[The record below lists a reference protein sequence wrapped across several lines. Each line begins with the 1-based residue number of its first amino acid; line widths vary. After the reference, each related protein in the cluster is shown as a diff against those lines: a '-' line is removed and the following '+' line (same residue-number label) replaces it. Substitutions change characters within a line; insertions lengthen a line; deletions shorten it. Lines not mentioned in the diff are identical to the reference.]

1 MKNMKRKLNSIRL
14 LVILLLSSTVCSA
27 QIAAPQAE
35 KTLPAAG
42 LKESVTIRRDGRGI
56 PYIEAKSEA
65 DLYFAQGYTMAQ
77 DRLWQMDLLRRVA
90 GGETAEIFGATA
102 LEEDKRWRKF
112 GFAKIAAD
120 SLPLLTTEVRASL
133 ENYARGVNA
142 YIATLGDKSLPPE
155 FQILQFRPREWRP
168 SDSILIGKILSD
180 GLSSSWRQDLVKAMI
195 PADKRAEMFDPRSN
209 YDVLLFGKDNAKAEN
224 GRQGE
229 KEIGRKQFAQR
240 SISSSPH
247 LPFSHSSALAQAE
260 DVRKSSLERIGLY
273 AEDLAAS
280 NNWVVSG
287 KKTADGKPLL
297 ANDPHLNATQP
308 PIWYLINLSAPNL
321 KVAGVTFPGSPG
333 VVLGHNENIA
343 WGATNVGPDVQ
354 DLYLE
359 EFDAANPLRYKTPG
373 GFETAQVR
381 REEIKVR
388 KNPLKPE
395 TETVALDV
403 VKTRNGV
410 IFFEDAGKRYALKW
424 TGLDAKNN
432 ELDAFYFV
440 NHAKNWEDFKKGF
453 KLYGGA
459 MQNFIYADT
468 QGNIGW
474 YSAGKV
480 PIRRTGDGSMPYD
493 GATSD
498 GDWTGFIPFEELPH
512 LYNPPSGYIVT
523 ANQRT
528 VGTSYKYHDLIARIY
543 VPFRAARLDKLLS
556 SKSKL
561 TGDDMRD
568 FQFDTYSILNS
579 LFAKEI
585 VKEQAGS
592 EETIKLLAAWDGR
605 MTADSKAAL
614 LANEIRNSF
623 RNKILTAAFGADQL
637 RNIGWANEGNFIERL
652 LSEKPK
658 KWLPKEFASYADL
671 LKASE
676 IEARANLT
684 KRFGADEAKWVWGE
698 FGKIRFN
705 HPLTAA
711 PLIGA
716 QFAVPALPLIGS
728 GSAAATPNVGSNVSM
743 RLIATPGNWDATR
756 HVIPTG
762 ESGDPKSPHYKDQ
775 LDAWYSGNTPIFPFS
790 KAAVEKATK
799 EVVLMI
805 PK

>member
-1 MKNMKRKLNSIRL
+1 MKKQTNKFWL
-14 LVILLLSSTVCSA
+14 LVVLLISATTCWA
-27 QIAAPQAE
+27 QIAQPQAE
-35 KTLPAAG
+35 KTLSIAG
-42 LKESVTIRRDGRGI
+42 LKENVTVRRDERGI

-65 DLYFAQGYTMAQ
+65 DLYFAQGFVIAQ

-90 GGETAEIFGATA
+90 GGETAEIFGGSV

-120 SLPLLTTEVRASL
+120 TLPLMQPEVRSAL

-142 YIATLGDKSLPPE
+142 YISSLDDKSFPVE
-155 FQILQFRPREWRP
+155 FQILQYRPRQWRP
-168 SDSILIGKILSD
+168 MDSILIGKILSD

-209 YDVLLFGKDNAKAEN
+209 FDVLLFGKDNAKAEMR
-224 GRQGE
+224 RQGE
-229 KEIGRKQFAQR
+229 EEKGRSEFTRQNV
-240 SISSSPH
+240 SSSAR
-247 LPFSHSSALAQAE
+247 LQVSASALAQAE
-260 DVRKSSLERIGLY
+260 SVRKSSLERIGLY

-308 PIWYLINLSAPNL
+308 PIWYLVNLSAPNL
-321 KVAGVTFPGSPG
+321 KVAGVTIAGSPG

-359 EFDAANPLRYKTPG
+359 EFDAGNPLRYKTPN
-373 GFETAQVR
+373 GFENANTR

-388 KNPLKPE
+388 KNPLKTE
-395 TETVALDV
+395 TEIVALDV
-403 VKTRNGV
+403 VTTRNGV

-424 TGLDAKNN
+424 TAFDPKNN
-432 ELDAFYFV
+432 ELEAFYFV
-440 NHAKNWEDFKKGF
+440 NHARNWNDFKRGF

-468 QGNIGW
+468 AGNIGW
-474 YSAGKV
+474 YAAGRV
-480 PIRRTGDGSMPYD
+480 PIRKTGDGSVPYD
-493 GATSD
+493 GATND
-498 GDWTGFIPFEELPH
+498 GEWTGMIPFEDLPN
-512 LYNPPSGYIVT
+512 LYNPPSGFIVT

-528 VGTSYKYHDLIARIY
+528 IGTSYKYHDLIARVY
-543 VPFRAARLDKLLS
+543 VPFRAARLNELLA

-561 TGDDMRD
+561 TADDMRD
-568 FQFDTYSILNS
+568 FQYDTFSILNS

-585 VKEQAGS
+585 VKEKAAGA
-592 EETIKLLAAWDGR
+592 ETLTLLGAWDGR
-605 MTADSKAAL
+605 MTSDSKAAL
-614 LANEIRNSF
+614 LVNEIRNSF
-623 RNKILTAAFGADQL
+623 RNKILTAAFGAEQL

-652 LSEKPK
+652 LREKPK
-658 KWLPKEFASYADL
+658 NWLPKEFASYAEL

-676 IEARANLT
+676 TEARANLT
-684 KRFGADEAKWVWGE
+684 KRFGADEAKWTWGE
-698 FGKIRFN
+698 SGKIRFS
-705 HPLTAA
+705 HQLVVA
-711 PLIGA
+711 PLIGG

-728 GSAAATPNVGSNVSM
+728 GSSSATPNVGATVSM
-743 RLIATPGNWDATR
+743 RLIATPGNWDLTR

-790 KAAVEKATK
+790 KSAVEKATK
-799 EVVLMI
+799 EVVLFV